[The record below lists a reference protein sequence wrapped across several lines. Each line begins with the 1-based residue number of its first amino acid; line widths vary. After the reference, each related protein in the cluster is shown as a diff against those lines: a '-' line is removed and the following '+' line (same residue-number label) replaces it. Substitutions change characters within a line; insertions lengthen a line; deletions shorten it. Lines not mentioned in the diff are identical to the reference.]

1 MNFSKSGQDL
11 NLTGADFQAGQ
22 TVVLVFST
30 IKNPNS
36 EYPTSTFNIS
46 TLRDGYY
53 MDMLTTSFSY
63 IATRTSI
70 TSTSIA
76 ATNLQIGANTTY
88 NIGFVLGQPLSSSS
102 AVVVSLPSMFQG
114 LISGC
119 SPNCTATSTK
129 ATFTNISTSV
139 SSLIS
144 LTLTGVNPVQIGLT
158 TSLSIYTLYNVNQ
171 PTSYVEYAY
180 SGLTL
185 NLAARTIPSSNV
197 VILSSSPVV
206 SMSPASFSFVITN
219 VNPLPANI
227 YLQIVLPI

>member
-1 MNFSKSGQDL
+1 L
-11 NLTGADFQAGQ
+11 NLTGAEFQAGQ
-22 TVVLVFST
+22 TVILALST
-30 IKNPNS
+30 IKNSNS
-36 EYPTSTFNIS
+36 EYPTSSFNIS

-70 TSTSIA
+70 TSASIT
-76 ATNLQIGANTTY
+76 ATNLQIGATITY

-102 AVVVSLPSMFQG
+102 GVVVNLPLMFQG

-119 SPNCTATSTK
+119 SPNCTVTSTK
-129 ATFTNISTSV
+129 VTFTNMSTSV
-139 SSLIS
+139 GSLIS
-144 LTLTGVNPVQIGLT
+144 LTLSGVNPVQIGTT

-185 NLAARTIPSSNV
+185 NLIARVIPSSNI
-197 VILSSSPVV
+197 VITSSSPVV
-206 SMSPASFSFVITN
+206 SMSPVSFSFVITN

-227 YLQIVLPI
+227 YLQIVLPV